1 MKESIKPV
9 IVAVAYNRASSLKRL
24 LESIGNGKYDESDI
38 LLIISIDFCENNE
51 DVLSEAHSFQ
61 WKYGDKKV
69 VTHTSNL
76 GLRRHI
82 LECGNYAIKYGAA
95 IILEDDLI
103 VAPGFY
109 KYAKAAQNFYS
120 DEERVAGIALY
131 SHEWNGYA
139 RKRFAPVMLESDVY
153 FGQFGV
159 SWGQCWTG
167 KQWSDFI
174 TWYEQTSE
182 LSIQNNM
189 PDTVFSWSANSWG
202 KYFVYYII
210 EKNKY
215 YVMPYNALSTCFS
228 EAGVH
233 TNNISLDNQVCLQYG
248 VKNYQFIKFEEGM
261 HYDIFFENMDLN
273 RFLRRYIGDEE
284 NVCINLYG
292 LKSKELE
299 KEYKYILTTQKRNE
313 KIIHAFAR
321 EMRPIEMNIIYDIPG
336 NEIFLYENGKSEI
349 KRKTY
354 TFKELNYEAQGMP
367 WQDALYYGLIRA
379 VYGIKMIVEAWL
391 KKGKKK

>member
-1 MKESIKPV
+1 MKETIKPV

-24 LESIGNGKYDESDI
+24 LESIGNGKYDENDI

-120 DEERVAGIALY
+120 DEERVAGVALY

-153 FGQFGV
+153 FGQFSV
-159 SWGQCWTG
+159 TWGQCWTG
-167 KQWSDFI
+167 EQWGDFI

-189 PDTVFSWSANSWG
+189 PDSVFSWSADSWG
-202 KYFVYYII
+202 KYFVYYIL

-233 TNNISLDNQVCLQYG
+233 TTDISLDNQVRLQYG
-248 VKNYQFIKFEEGM
+248 IKEYRFTRFEEGA
-261 HYDIFFENMDLN
+261 HYDIFFENMDMGQ
-273 RFLRRYIGDEE
+273 FLRQYTGEE
-284 NVCINLYG
+284 EKVCVNLYG
-292 LKSKELE
+292 LKCRSYEDK
-299 KEYKYILTTQKRNE
+299 YKYVLTTQKRSG
-313 KIIHAFAR
+313 KLIHSFGR
-321 EMRPIEMNIIYDIPG
+321 LMRPIEMNVIYDIPG
-336 NEIFLYENGKSEI
+336 NEIFLYETENLGKR
-349 KRKTY
+349 RKGHN
-354 TFKELNYEAQGMP
+354 FGKLNYEAQGMP
-367 WQDALYYGLIRA
+367 WQEALYYGIVRA
-379 VYGIKMIVEAWL
+379 FYGGKMLAEAWI
-391 KKGKKK
+391 KKRKKK

>member
-1 MKESIKPV
+1 MNELIKPV
-9 IVAVAYNRASSLKRL
+9 IVVVAYNRPDSLKRL
-24 LESIGNGKYDESDI
+24 LDCIGNAWYKEQDI
-38 LLIISIDFCENNE
+38 LLIISIDYDRNNDE
-51 DVLSEAHSFQ
+51 VVREAKSFE
-61 WKYGDKKV
+61 WHYGEKKI
-69 VTHTSNL
+69 VTHTENL
-76 GLRRHI
+76 GLRKHI
-82 LECGNYAIKYGAA
+82 LECGNYAIEYGAA
-95 IILEDDLI
+95 IILEDDLV

-109 KYAKAAQNFYS
+109 SYAKSAQNFYS
-120 DEERVAGIALY
+120 DEDYIAGVALY

-139 RKRFAPVMLESDVY
+139 RKRFTPVLENGDVY
-153 FGQFGV
+153 FGQFSV
-159 SWGQCWTG
+159 TWGQCWTK
-167 KQWSDFI
+167 KQWKAFI
-174 TWYEQTSE
+174 SWYKENEE
-182 LSIQNNM
+182 LHVQSNM
-189 PDTVFSWSANSWG
+189 PAAVCKWSANSWG